1 MANDF
6 NTENLVNIKVVGVG
20 GGGGNAVNRMI
31 ELDSD
36 GKGVEYIN
44 VNTDAH
50 ILVKSAAPNK
60 ISIIPMMIKE
70 IFNSFICSE
79 YIIPISDRMIA
90 NMVTTNWGI
99 TISGPTPIT
108 GKCFCLFSVS
118 FKLQFLLTISSF
130 RSVPISLKDWNC
142 TTTTYL

>member
-1 MANDF
+1 MYIGFRTIAY
-6 NTENLVNIKVVGVG
+6 TPVV
-20 GGGGNAVNRMI
+20 AKLFSLMQASI
-31 ELDSD
+31 LTLKFELNHS
-36 GKGVEYIN
+36 
-44 VNTDAH
+44 H
-50 ILVKSAAPNK
+50 APNK

-130 RSVPISLKDWNC
+130 RSAPISLKDWNC

>member
-1 MANDF
+1 MPLLKARRYTREKCVVYWISHYCIHAGCSQIIFFNAGIYLDF
-6 NTENLVNIKVVGVG
+6 EIWAKPQ
-20 GGGGNAVNRMI
+20 
-31 ELDSD
+31 
-36 GKGVEYIN
+36 
-44 VNTDAH
+44 H
-50 ILVKSAAPNK
+50 APNK

-118 FKLQFLLTISSF
+118 FKLQFFLTISSF

>member
-60 ISIIPMMIKE
+60 ISIGDK
-70 IFNSFICSE
+70 
-79 YIIPISDRMIA
+79 
-90 NMVTTNWGI
+90 I
-99 TISGPTPIT
+99 TKGRGAGADP
-108 GKCFCLFSVS
+108 
-118 FKLQFLLTISSF
+118 
-130 RSVPISLKDWNC
+130 SLGEKAS
-142 TTTTYL
+142 